1 LNAADSKMGAR
12 GAGRR
17 IALGLAGIA
26 ALCLGGCSDSLESF
40 GGPTMGSTYTV
51 QYVRSSGMPAA
62 EALQAEVEKILAGI
76 DQQMST
82 YRSDSFI
89 ERFNEAP
96 AGCQPAPAS
105 VLKLVEY
112 GEGLSR
118 SSDGAFDLTLEPL
131 MNLWG
136 FGPKGGGLRVP
147 SAEELQ
153 AVRALYGHRHLRVAG
168 AELCKDRDEIQVDL
182 NSIAAGHA
190 VDLIGE
196 RLEQLGVKSYLVE
209 ATGELKAVGRKPDG
223 SPWKVAIEAP
233 QSETRVPQMIV
244 ALDGY
249 AMTTAGDYRNFFEQ
263 NGQRYSHTLDPSTAS
278 PVAHAL
284 AAVTVV
290 DPSALNADGLD
301 TLLMV
306 LGPERGLAYAEREGI
321 AAFFVSHDGQ
331 GFVARGSSAFDALMA
346 AQQAKR

>member
-1 LNAADSKMGAR
+1 MNTRHTGNPSQAR
-12 GAGRR
+12 
-17 IALGLAGIA
+17 ALGATLAGIA

-51 QYVRSSGMPAA
+51 QYVRGSGMPAP
-62 EALQAEVEKILAGI
+62 EALQSEVEKILADI

-89 ERFNEAP
+89 ERFNDGP
-96 AGCQPAPAS
+96 AGCQAAPAS

-118 SSDGAFDLTLEPL
+118 NSDGAFDLTVEPL
-131 MNLWG
+131 LNLWG
-136 FGPKGGGLRVP
+136 FGPKGEGLRVP
-147 SAEELQ
+147 SAEELE
-153 AVRALYGHRHLRVAG
+153 AVRALYGYHHLQVKG
-168 AELCKDRDEIQVDL
+168 AELCKDRDEIQVDF
-182 NSIAAGHA
+182 NGIAAGYA
-190 VDLIGE
+190 VDLIAG

-223 SPWKVAIEAP
+223 SPWKIAIEAP

-249 AMTTAGDYRNFFEQ
+249 AMTTAGDYRNFFEE
-263 NGQRYSHTLDPSTAS
+263 NGQRYSHTLDPSTAA

-284 AAVTVV
+284 AAVTVI

-306 LGPERGLAYAEREGI
+306 LGPERGLAYAEREHI
-321 AAFFVSHDGQ
+321 AAFFVSHDGK
-331 GFVARGSSAFDALMA
+331 GFVSHSSSAFDALVA
-346 AQQAKR
+346 AQQGKP